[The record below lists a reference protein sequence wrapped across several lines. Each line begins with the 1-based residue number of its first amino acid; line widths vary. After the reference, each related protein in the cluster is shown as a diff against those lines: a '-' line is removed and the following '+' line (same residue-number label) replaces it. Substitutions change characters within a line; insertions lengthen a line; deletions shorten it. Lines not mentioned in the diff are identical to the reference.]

1 MLLSND
7 TKHSLKCTVLHII
20 YHHLFASLLALSSTY
35 SYRKCKKYLKNVKH
49 KQIKKHIHQSEC
61 CIKKWT
67 INAKAQENRET
78 LQVHNIGNNWWY
90 TSVSNN
96 NPVSHDS
103 VTLSQDVQFQD
114 PETEADKWNA
124 SIIQFIFLY
133 L

>member
-1 MLLSND
+1 MQKLKKIE
-7 TKHSLKCTVLHII
+7 KHCRYT
-20 YHHLFASLLALSSTY
+20 
-35 SYRKCKKYLKNVKH
+35 
-49 KQIKKHIHQSEC
+49 
-61 CIKKWT
+61 
-67 INAKAQENRET
+67 T
-78 LQVHNIGNNWWY
+78 LEISWWY